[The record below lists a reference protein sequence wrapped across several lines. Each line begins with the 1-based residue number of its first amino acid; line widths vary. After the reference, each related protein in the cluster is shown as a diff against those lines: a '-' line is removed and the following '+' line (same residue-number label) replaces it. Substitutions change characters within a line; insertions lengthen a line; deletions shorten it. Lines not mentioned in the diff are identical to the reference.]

1 MVENPI
7 VSPNSIFEVNVERMS
22 LWHDRADMSTAGV
35 GTVTQELVKARFTE
49 ALYMP
54 KPQRPMRA

>member
-1 MVENPI
+1 MVEYPI
-7 VSPNSIFEVNVERMS
+7 VSPNSIFEVNVEWMS
-22 LWHDRADMSTAGV
+22 LWHDRADEHSRCMNRDP
-35 GTVTQELVKARFTE
+35 QELVKARFTE